1 MNVKL
6 IKIILLFVIA
16 LVVLFIGGI
25 FLGFPWEYVVANYR
39 AKQYVK
45 DELGLTPIKT
55 STGVSVV
62 NALYGY
68 IKVGVLVEEYDFNIV
83 VSISRSRNY
92 LGTGAIHSDFS
103 GMLFNQRL
111 TDHLKNY
118 IEEKIKDKEGSFFLY
133 STMDTS
139 FYKHPD
145 YRILEIDEI
154 NSDVFF
160 EEVDGHY
167 YLNISF
173 RNNKPEADYDIN
185 DEVDYELI
193 YDIFQFIINGKSRP
207 KRIYLD
213 YKDDE
218 LSIISIISVLI
229 TSDMFDS
236 INSPDDLIPLFQEKI
251 DNIRLH
257 PPKK

>member
-1 MNVKL
+1 M
-6 IKIILLFVIA
+6 IILII
-16 LVVLFIGGI
+16 LFISGI
-25 FLGFPWEYVVANYR
+25 FWGFPWEYAVATYR

-55 STGVSVV
+55 STGVSVA

-83 VSISRSRNY
+83 VSISRSHNY

-111 TDHLKNY
+111 TNDLNIY
-118 IEEKIKDKEGSFFLY
+118 MEEKTKDKEGNIFLY
-133 STMDTS
+133 STMSTS
-139 FYKHPD
+139 FYKCPD

-160 EEVDGHY
+160 DIVDGHY
-167 YLNISF
+167 YLNIIF
-173 RNNKPEADYDIN
+173 RNNKPEAEYDIN

-207 KRIYLD
+207 NRIYLD
-213 YKDDE
+213 YKNDE

-229 TSDMFDS
+229 TSDMFDN

-251 DNIRLH
+251 DKIRLH